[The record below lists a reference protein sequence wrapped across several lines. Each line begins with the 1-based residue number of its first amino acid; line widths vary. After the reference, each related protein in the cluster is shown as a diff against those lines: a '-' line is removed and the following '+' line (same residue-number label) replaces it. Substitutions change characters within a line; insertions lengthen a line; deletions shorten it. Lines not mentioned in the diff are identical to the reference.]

1 MTDNNT
7 RLPREIWRVFPLND
21 RYQISNLGNCRVTET
36 KRPLKYSINNKGYQI
51 FPIRNTQNGSER
63 GWILAAHAVLI
74 TFRTR
79 EGRPLGLE
87 SDHIDN
93 DKTNNTLKN
102 LEWVTH
108 KENIRRAVASG
119 RFHFPDRKPTQNK
132 AVRCIING
140 VHLSY
145 KSISDAARISGFDRR
160 TIVRQLRTPTK
171 NSIAGIWVFA
181 E

>member
-1 MTDNNT
+1 MTNKT
-7 RLPREIWRVFPLND
+7 KLPREIWKTLPIND

-36 KRPLKYSINNKGYQI
+36 KRPLKYSINNKGYWI
-51 FPIRNTQNGSER
+51 YPIKNTYNGKER

-74 TFRTR
+74 TYRTK

-87 SDHIDN
+87 ADHIDN
-93 DKTNNTLKN
+93 DKNNNALRN

-132 AVRCIING
+132 AVINISADG
-140 VHLSY
+140 VQLKY
-145 KSISDAARISGFDRR
+145 KSIAHAARELELDRR
-160 TIVRQLRTPTK
+160 TVVRQLNNPTARSK
-171 NSIAGIWVFA
+171 SGRWIFA